1 MRSACGDRAA
11 ASRRTGGPFESGGV
25 LWGNARSMA
34 RVKQAESLLL
44 FVSSALKW
52 KRCLPLRALRTI
64 TRLFAAPWRKLSTVK
79 R

>member
-1 MRSACGDRAA
+1 
-11 ASRRTGGPFESGGV
+11 
-25 LWGNARSMA
+25 MA